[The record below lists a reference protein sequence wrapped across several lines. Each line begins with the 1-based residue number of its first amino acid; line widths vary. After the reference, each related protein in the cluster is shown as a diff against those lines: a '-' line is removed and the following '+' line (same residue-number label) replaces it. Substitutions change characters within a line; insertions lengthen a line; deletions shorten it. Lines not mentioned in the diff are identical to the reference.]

1 MPFSNTA
8 SLQLL
13 AEVQKDL
20 RAYAEDLK
28 QRALAEGIKYEGV
41 TVPEKLWDLFVP
53 TYMNTAE
60 TTMQIMEDGTTFVLT
75 GDIEAMWLRDS
86 ALQVY
91 HYLPAARGSEAVKLA
106 IRGLLLRQMQY
117 ILYDPYANSFNLTE
131 NDQHWDEDIPAQK
144 PAVWE
149 QKYEIDSLCYPFFL
163 LDHYVS
169 ELGDRTIL
177 DEPLVQAAWATV
189 VRLWI
194 LEQRHEENS
203 FYYFIRHGVPEQD
216 TLSHEGQGYP
226 HASDVGLTWCGFR
239 PSDDACTY
247 PYLIPANLFAAHV
260 LNKMVDLFD
269 ASEEVIGQV
278 GAAALYAETGAD
290 LTRGPERVEGY
301 EPEQGGYAAGEF
313 AARVLADEP
322 SLAKLKV
329 QASRLAEEIRAGV
342 EAAGIALHPIYG
354 EIYSYETTGLGEQL
368 LMDDANIPSL
378 LALPYLDI
386 LAKNDIRY
394 RRTRKFILSLENP
407 YYFEGSVARGIGSPH
422 TPEDY
427 IWHIALNVQALTST
441 DPEEIQGVLEMLANS
456 DADTGWMHE
465 GFHKDDPTQFTRPW
479 FAWSNSMLAANLQDL
494 YLR

>member
-1 MPFSNTA
+1 MPFSHTA
-8 SLQLL
+8 SPALL

-28 QRALAEGIKYEGV
+28 QRALAEGV
-41 TVPEKLWDLFVP
+41 TIPEKLWDLFVP

-86 ALQVY
+86 TLQVY
-91 HYLPAARGSEAVKLA
+91 HYLPAARGSEAVKRA

-117 ILYDPYANSFNLTE
+117 ILYDPYANSFNLME
-131 NDQHWDEDIPAQK
+131 NDQHWDEDCPKQK

-149 QKYEIDSLCYPFFL
+149 QKYEIDSLCFPFFL

-169 ELGDRTIL
+169 ALGDRTIL
-177 DEPLVQAAWATV
+177 EEPLVQAAWATV

-194 LEQRHEENS
+194 LEQHHAENS
-203 FYYFIRHGVPEQD
+203 FYYFIRDDVPEQD
-216 TLSHEGQGYP
+216 TLSHDGQGYP
-226 HASDVGLTWCGFR
+226 HAAGIGLTWCGFR

-260 LNKMVDLFD
+260 LEKMAALFD
-269 ASEEVIGQV
+269 GSSDEIIGQV
-278 GAAALYAETGAD
+278 GVAALYAETGAD
-290 LTRGPERVEGY
+290 LVLGPERVEGY

-322 SLAKLKV
+322 TLAKLRV
-329 QASRLAEEIRAGV
+329 QAVRLAEEIRAGV
-342 EAAGIALHPIYG
+342 EAVGIASHPIYG
-354 EIYSYETTGLGEQL
+354 DIYSYETTGLGDQI

-378 LALPYLDI
+378 LALPYLGI
-386 LAKNDIRY
+386 LSEKDARY

-407 YYFEGSVARGIGSPH
+407 YYYEGTVAKGIGSPH

-427 IWHIALNVQALTST
+427 IWHIALNVQALTSN
-441 DPEEIQGVLEMLANS
+441 DAEEIQDVLEMLANS

-479 FAWSNSMLAANLQDL
+479 FAWSNSMLAANLQNL
-494 YLR
+494 FLK